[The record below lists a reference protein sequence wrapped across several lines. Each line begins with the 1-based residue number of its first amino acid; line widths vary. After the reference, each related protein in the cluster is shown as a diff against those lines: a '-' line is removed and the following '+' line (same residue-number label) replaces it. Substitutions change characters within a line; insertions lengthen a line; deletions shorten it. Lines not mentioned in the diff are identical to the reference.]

1 MTSNKIINDFMAFQW
16 VLHPIK
22 YLIESGMRLSVIRK
36 SNLFDDP
43 KLELFFSFIVH
54 VYRLLIELLMIVRG
68 WQLSV

>member
-1 MTSNKIINDFMAFQW
+1 MGAAPNKVFDRKWNEILAAAT
-16 VLHPIK
+16 
-22 YLIESGMRLSVIRK
+22 VIRK